1 MIDRHQTRRLAFQTL
16 FNVMFG
22 EDQTDPATVYPTVFE
37 LNHITAD
44 DVPPYLNT
52 LVQGV
57 LAQQDELDATIQP
70 LLRTNWKLSRLERA
84 TLVLLRLGTYELQFE
99 PDLPTSV
106 ILNEMIELAK
116 EFGGNDAPQFVNG
129 LLATVAK
136 HRDSAAQA

>member
-22 EDQTDPATVYPTVFE
+22 EEKTVPADVYPTVFE
-37 LNHITAD
+37 LNHVASA
-44 DVPPYLNT
+44 DVPPYLDE

-57 LAQQDELDATIQP
+57 LDHQADLDTVIEAH
-70 LLRTNWKLSRLERA
+70 LRTNWKINRLERA
-84 TLVLLRLGTYELQFE
+84 TLVLLRLGTYELNYE
-99 PDLPTSV
+99 PGLATSI

-129 LLATVAK
+129 LLAAVAK
-136 HRDSAAQA
+136 TRDAAQA